1 VFEDEDARVVAKRPV
16 DLPVTDVERDDA
28 RRAAFEQDVGEAAG
42 GGADVERLASLDGN
56 AEGVERVRELDAAA
70 PDVRMVWRDQRDLGG
85 RVDLRAG
92 FGLRA
97 PVDADLSGK
106 DQRARPLARRRQAT
120 FDDELVQAD
129 AQFLQP

>member
-1 VFEDEDARVVAKRPV
+1 MFEDEDARVVAKRPV

-28 RRAAFEQDVGEAAG
+28 RRAACEQDVGEA
-42 GGADVERLASLDGN
+42 ADVERLASLDGN
-56 AEGVERVRELDAAA
+56 AEGVERVRELEAAA

-92 FGLRA
+92 FCLRA

-106 DQRARPLARRRQAT
+106 DQ
-120 FDDELVQAD
+120 
-129 AQFLQP
+129 